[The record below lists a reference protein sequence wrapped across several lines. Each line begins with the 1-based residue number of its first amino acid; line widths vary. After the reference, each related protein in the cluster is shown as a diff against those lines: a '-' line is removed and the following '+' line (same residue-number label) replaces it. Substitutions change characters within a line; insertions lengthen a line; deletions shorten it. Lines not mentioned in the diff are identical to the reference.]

1 MATSAPRLPGPGFY
15 LLPTTVTAPPA
26 LGFGFFSAT
35 LHVRIHTD
43 SLMKNPP
50 ARGMGKVEVK
60 REVETRSQVTS
71 GNSYQNIARSI
82 PTEAHSKCQDRY
94 LGTSG
99 RDEKIGRS
107 RT

>member
-1 MATSAPRLPGPGFY
+1 
-15 LLPTTVTAPPA
+15 
-26 LGFGFFSAT
+26 
-35 LHVRIHTD
+35 
-43 SLMKNPP
+43 MKNPP